1 MVPAHGYRFSALRG
15 VSRPVSQREAGSL
28 SSGLHD
34 PLPHH
39 RLSLLGIIEATA
51 TIDPLFLETPQFEAI
66 GLSEAAG
73 CRVLVKVETDNP
85 IGSFKGRG
93 SDNFV
98 RRVVE
103 RGDDRLLVC
112 ASTGNF
118 GQGMAYAC
126 QTRDREVVVFTDR
139 RANPLKLERISA
151 FGAKVRQTGDDFDA
165 AKQAARQFCR
175 QTGARMVEDG
185 RDPEISEGAGTIAV
199 ELLQEHRVDVFLIS
213 LGDGALINGMGRWSR
228 AASPDTRVVGVVA
241 GGADAM
247 AASFRK
253 GRAVARHRA
262 KTIAEGIAV
271 RVPVPESVNDMLQ
284 LVDDVLVVDD
294 EEMISAMRLIRDT
307 TGQVVEPSGAVG
319 VAALMADPS
328 TFAGQTVATVFT
340 GKNLSEEQLRRW
352 LG

>member
-1 MVPAHGYRFSALRG
+1 M
-15 VSRPVSQREAGSL
+15 

-51 TIDPLFLETPQFEAI
+51 AIDPVFLETPQYEAV
-66 GLSEAAG
+66 GLSESVG
-73 CRVLVKVETDNP
+73 CRVVVKLETQNP

-98 RRVVE
+98 RRMVE

-126 QTRDREVVVFTDR
+126 QSRDREVVVYADLK
-139 RANPLKLERISA
+139 ANPLKLERISS
-151 FGAKVRQTGDDFDA
+151 FGAELRQAGIDFDA
-165 AKQAARQFCR
+165 AKEAARQFCR

-185 RDPEISEGAGTIAV
+185 REPEISEGAGTIAV
-199 ELLQEHRVDVFLIS
+199 ELLQDTRIDVLLIP

-228 AASPDTRVVGVVA
+228 AASPDTKVIGIAARR
-241 GGADAM
+241 ADAM
-247 AASFRK
+247 AASFRT
-253 GRAVARHRA
+253 GRPVARHRA
-262 KTIAEGIAV
+262 RTIAEGIAV
-271 RVPVPESVNDMLQ
+271 RVPVPESVSDMLP

-294 EEMISAMRLIRDT
+294 GQMISAMRLIRDT
-307 TGQVVEPSGAVG
+307 TGHVVEPSGAVG
-319 VAALMADPS
+319 IAALMADPK
-328 TFAGQTVATVFT
+328 TFTGQTVATVFT
-340 GKNLSEEQLRRW
+340 GRNLSEDQMERW
-352 LG
+352 LS